1 MDLSTRG
8 PWQFDCDGETRTLAT
23 AADVADAVRR
33 CRTVPAGTLWI
44 SFDDGPRPWWQRFL
58 GASPRYVSGFAT
70 ITWSDGFAILMFLD
84 DAWSEFRASD
94 PEQPVEPAL
103 AIRERLANGEP
114 SPPAPE
120 ECMSAERAFD
130 AVLEALG
137 SGSRPRWLRYQQL
150 G

>member
-1 MDLSTRG
+1 MDLSNQG
-8 PWQFDCDGETRTLAT
+8 PWQFERDGETRTLAT

-44 SFDDGPRPWWQRFL
+44 SFDD
-58 GASPRYVSGFAT
+58 
-70 ITWSDGFAILMFLD
+70 
-84 DAWSEFRASD
+84 AWSEFRASD
-94 PEQPVEPAL
+94 LEQPVEPAL

-137 SGSRPRWLRYQQL
+137 SGSRPHWLRYPQV